1 MQIGFSIFEG
11 NIFAENIFA
20 ENIFGYAKNRVNRP
34 TGAVVRKGDERIEK
48 ECEILAFRRD
58 ASVRRFWHL
67 AYCEEMLGNAN
78 RI

>member
-48 ECEILAFRRD
+48 EC
-58 ASVRRFWHL
+58 
-67 AYCEEMLGNAN
+67 G
-78 RI
+78 